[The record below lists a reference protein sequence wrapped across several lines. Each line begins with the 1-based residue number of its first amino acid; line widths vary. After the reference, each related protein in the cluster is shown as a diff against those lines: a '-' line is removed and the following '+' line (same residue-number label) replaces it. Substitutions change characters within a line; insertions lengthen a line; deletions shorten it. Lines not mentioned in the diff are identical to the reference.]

1 MQLENWLVNIFQ
13 ISYPALCFRFTVKP
27 KHGRIK
33 LSYAV
38 FILGEVQ
45 KAVAYE
51 ESVMNE
57 IDSVDDKSLLQNIFL
72 FNITA
77 DPYERNDLSKVSQ
90 SHTIN
95 IITMKRIPLM

>member
-1 MQLENWLVNIFQ
+1 MCFIFSVN
-13 ISYPALCFRFTVKP
+13 A
-27 KHGRIK
+27 KHGRKK

-51 ESVMNE
+51 ESVMYE
-57 IDSVDDKSLLQNIFL
+57 TDSVDDKPLLQNIFL

-77 DPYERNDLSKVSQ
+77 DSYERNDLSKVSQ
-90 SHTIN
+90 SRTMN
-95 IITMKRIPLM
+95 IITIKRIHLM